1 MAAIVQDDTKK
12 TSETFET
19 PVVKSE
25 STFFKERD
33 EVLKLIH
40 EICKSSIEAPVDNSA
55 ITEDEQVRGP
65 IDTEKKDQ
73 LFKIFDKYQE
83 ESAILDP
90 SLNDM
95 VNPLMEGV
103 RQVIKKREIYIQKK
117 NSSSRSPTAKDGTP
131 GGFPYQRFIS
141 PSLHRIFQI
150 IYCLC
155 KVRGYKRVIRLM
167 PVEVQDVEP
176 TMHILLSQDQNDYTT
191 WETRYVLLLWLSM
204 LVMVPF
210 DLTTIDST
218 LGNDNYR
225 NEDEGLIQGM
235 VSLCKHYLGDP
246 GPTRD
251 AAAVCLSKLLTRPDM
266 EAKYLTEFLQ
276 WSNSVISGAVQA
288 GISLA
293 WGPSTSHMTVGGS
306 GTIVGSNIRHNSV
319 NVGASV
325 PGGPGRRVFLSTGVL
340 TTLVMIFKHG
350 HRDRLE
356 GRIPLVAE
364 CMHVAAEA
372 LTTNKA
378 STLQRKLTMKLSQ
391 RIGLQY
397 MPPRLVK
404 WRYQRG
410 QRSLLDNLSRAG
422 VKAAT
427 EAKLAEKEDGEEEEQ
442 EEEDDDDEDSDDD
455 VPEEMEEVIEQ
466 LLIGLRDKD
475 TVVRWS
481 AAKGIGRITGR
492 LPRDFADDVV
502 GEVLNLF
509 SDGEGDG
516 AWHGG
521 CLALAELARRG
532 LLVPERLPEV
542 VPVVLKA
549 LVYDV
554 RRGRHSVGSHV
565 RDAACYVCWAF
576 ARAYAPDVLRPHVL
590 DLSRGMLI
598 TALFDREVN
607 CRRAASAAF
616 QENVG
621 RQGHENFVHGIE
633 IITKADY
640 FALGNR
646 QHAYM
651 DLGPFI
657 AGYDEYR
664 RSLVDH
670 LASAKLMHWDVG
682 MRALTAATL
691 AKIAPLDPTYFAE
704 KILPDAMK
712 RCLNRSDL
720 LIRHGNTI
728 LVAELILVLSK
739 IATITLSPDVMKTIR
754 NLVPKI
760 EKARLYRGRGGEIM
774 RAAACR
780 LLECMALAK
789 HELSRRAQLR
799 MVETID
805 ECLKHPNI
813 EISEAAV
820 GALKAMTKQYF
831 VVMPKKD
838 PESGED
844 TEWQKTL
851 DEDIQRFPVKYCDIM
866 RDDDN
871 PGARRGYVLGL
882 GVLPYRRYA
891 KYNPDVFERVLST
904 IIAASKVGH
913 LPHEKDAET
922 RRNAV
927 RALGDMCHE
936 SAIEMS
942 DDQLSRLFEA
952 VIGGLYDYAADTRG
966 DCGSWVRVSAMKSL
980 PKVLRAIIRRDVG
993 LGPHEEGE
1001 ENNINNTN
1009 NNATVLPALDER
1021 MPEDLINQVNQLNV
1035 TGEGETVSTGDKTV
1049 SDGSDSKRF
1058 YSPQVSSRVIGGI
1071 LRQLAEKID
1080 SVRECAGENLED
1092 LLHCKNPEVN
1102 NIPFR
1107 SELIEVVSAK
1117 QEARYAL
1124 PHLIYPRVVKMLDV
1138 DCYRFDVIC
1147 GLVHSAGDV
1156 NETGSRSARN
1166 ALLQYGKEKS
1176 KAGKVKDLYILA
1188 DNLYKVLSVGGQRL
1202 IIPTLK
1208 SIAMLLKHGV
1218 FDTVNPSKTEFFTN
1232 MFDYVKKL
1240 IQRTRK
1246 PMRLLAGLEVL
1257 LGFLNY
1263 DKPICTQAVVC
1274 ILSMIG
1280 HPYPIVRARSSQ
1292 ELYTATLTY
1301 EDVIMPDDEEKGDE
1315 AITLLVETSWA
1326 ELDHESA
1333 VEIRDQLYGL
1343 LEIEKDTTMSFD
1355 LAQRN
1360 ATQKFKDEE
1369 KKDTGYQSLVNEMH
1383 GGL

>member
-1 MAAIVQDDTKK
+1 MAAIAKDNSSGGTNAK
-12 TSETFET
+12 TNFET

-33 EVLKLIH
+33 EVLQLID
-40 EICKSSIEAPVDNSA
+40 EICASSVEAPVDNAA
-55 ITEDEQVRGP
+55 ITEDEKKRVTV
-65 IDTEKKDQ
+65 DSEKKDK

-95 VNPLMEGV
+95 VTPLMECV
-103 RQVIKKREIYIQKK
+103 RKIIKKREKFIQDK
-117 NSSSRSPTAKDGTP
+117 NSNARSPLGKDAV

-141 PSLHRIFQI
+141 PSLHRVFQI

-155 KVRGYKRVIRLM
+155 KVRGYKRVVRLM

-210 DLTTIDST
+210 DLTTIDSS
-218 LGNDNYR
+218 LGNDDN
-225 NEDEGLIQGM
+225 NEEQSLIHGM

-266 EAKYLTEFLQ
+266 EGKYLTEFLE

-293 WGPSTSHMTVGGS
+293 WGPSTNHMAVGGA
-306 GTIVGSNIRHNSV
+306 GTVVGNIRHQSV
-319 NVGASV
+319 SLGASV

-364 CMHVAAEA
+364 CMRVAAEA

-397 MPPRLVK
+397 MPPRLIK

-422 VKAAT
+422 VQSAV
-427 EAKLAEKEDGEEEEQ
+427 EAQNSEKENSNDSEH
-442 EEEDDDDEDSDDD
+442 EEDEDDED

-481 AAKGIGRITGR
+481 AAKGVGRITGR

-542 VPVVLKA
+542 VPVVLRA

-590 DLSRGMLI
+590 DLSRGMLV

-646 QHAYM
+646 HHAYM

-664 RSLVDH
+664 RSLIDH
-670 LASAKLMHWDVG
+670 LANQKLIHWDIG
-682 MRALTAATL
+682 MRTLTAATL
-691 AKIAPLDPTYFAE
+691 AKIVPLDPSYFAE
-704 KILPDAMK
+704 K
-712 RCLNRSDL
+712 
-720 LIRHGNTI
+720 
-728 LVAELILVLSK
+728 
-739 IATITLSPDVMKTIR
+739 
-754 NLVPKI
+754 
-760 EKARLYRGRGGEIM
+760 
-774 RAAACR
+774 
-780 LLECMALAK
+780 
-789 HELSRRAQLR
+789 
-799 MVETID
+799 
-805 ECLKHPNI
+805 
-813 EISEAAV
+813 
-820 GALKAMTKQYF
+820 F
-831 VVMPKKD
+831 
-838 PESGED
+838 
-844 TEWQKTL
+844 
-851 DEDIQRFPVKYCDIM
+851 IQR
-866 RDDDN
+866 
-871 PGARRGYVLGL
+871 
-882 GVLPYRRYA
+882 
-891 KYNPDVFERVLST
+891 
-904 IIAASKVGH
+904 
-913 LPHEKDAET
+913 
-922 RRNAV
+922 
-927 RALGDMCHE
+927 
-936 SAIEMS
+936 
-942 DDQLSRLFEA
+942 
-952 VIGGLYDYAADTRG
+952 
-966 DCGSWVRVSAMKSL
+966 
-980 PKVLRAIIRRDVG
+980 
-993 LGPHEEGE
+993 
-1001 ENNINNTN
+1001 
-1009 NNATVLPALDER
+1009 
-1021 MPEDLINQVNQLNV
+1021 
-1035 TGEGETVSTGDKTV
+1035 
-1049 SDGSDSKRF
+1049 
-1058 YSPQVSSRVIGGI
+1058 
-1071 LRQLAEKID
+1071 
-1080 SVRECAGENLED
+1080 
-1092 LLHCKNPEVN
+1092 
-1102 NIPFR
+1102 
-1107 SELIEVVSAK
+1107 
-1117 QEARYAL
+1117 
-1124 PHLIYPRVVKMLDV
+1124 
-1138 DCYRFDVIC
+1138 
-1147 GLVHSAGDV
+1147 
-1156 NETGSRSARN
+1156 
-1166 ALLQYGKEKS
+1166 
-1176 KAGKVKDLYILA
+1176 
-1188 DNLYKVLSVGGQRL
+1188 
-1202 IIPTLK
+1202 
-1208 SIAMLLKHGV
+1208 
-1218 FDTVNPSKTEFFTN
+1218 
-1232 MFDYVKKL
+1232 
-1240 IQRTRK
+1240 
-1246 PMRLLAGLEVL
+1246 
-1257 LGFLNY
+1257 
-1263 DKPICTQAVVC
+1263 
-1274 ILSMIG
+1274 
-1280 HPYPIVRARSSQ
+1280 
-1292 ELYTATLTY
+1292 
-1301 EDVIMPDDEEKGDE
+1301 
-1315 AITLLVETSWA
+1315 
-1326 ELDHESA
+1326 
-1333 VEIRDQLYGL
+1333 
-1343 LEIEKDTTMSFD
+1343 
-1355 LAQRN
+1355 
-1360 ATQKFKDEE
+1360 
-1369 KKDTGYQSLVNEMH
+1369 
-1383 GGL
+1383 